1 MNTIYTI
8 GHSTRPIQLFL
19 DMLQSFD
26 IKVVADIRSFPRS
39 RWMPHFNQKALAA
52 SLEGVGTRYIHFP
65 ELGGKEAYEGQPK
78 FSERLAA
85 GELAGPIASLTS
97 IAEKEALAYM
107 CSEGDWR
114 ICHRA
119 NLSTHLQEQGW
130 NVQHIM
136 EVGKTEPHEPAKQ
149 KKLF

>member
-1 MNTIYTI
+1 
-8 GHSTRPIQLFL
+8 
-19 DMLQSFD
+19 MLLSFD

-52 SLEGVGTRYIHFP
+52 SLEEVGIKYQHYP

-78 FSERLAA
+78 FSDRLAA
-85 GELAGPIASLTS
+85 GELSTALAHLTS
-97 IAEKEALAYM
+97 IAEKQSLAYM

-119 NLSTHLQEQGW
+119 NLSTYLQEQGW

-136 EVGKTEPHEPAKQ
+136 EVGKTEEHQPSKQ

>member
-1 MNTIYTI
+1 MKTIYTI
-8 GHSTRPIQLFL
+8 GHSTHPIQLFL
-19 DMLQSFD
+19 DMLESFD
-26 IKVVADIRSFPRS
+26 VKVVADIRSFPRS

-52 SLEGVGTRYIHFP
+52 SLESTGIRYIHYP
-65 ELGGKEAYEGQPK
+65 ELGGKEAYEGPPK

-85 GELAGPIASLTS
+85 GELAASIASLTS

-119 NLSTHLQEQGW
+119 NLSTYLQEACW

-136 EVGKTEPHEPAKQ
+136 EVGKTENHEASKQ